1 MYILSTGTFLNNWG
15 SYDSC
20 IKSAKGSN
28 YWLVEATGQL
38 PQGVDTTF
46 RTGLCV
52 PKDCTED
59 DIKQGLGSIFVESAQ
74 FAGMAKPELAY
85 KNMVEF

>member
-1 MYILSTGTFLNNWG
+1 MYVLSTGTFLNNWG

-28 YWLVEATGQL
+28 YWLVEASGELKQSNLAPVETI
-38 PQGVDTTF
+38 F

-52 PKDCTED
+52 PKDCTET
-59 DIKQGLGSIFVESAQ
+59 DI
-74 FAGMAKPELAY
+74 
-85 KNMVEF
+85 N